1 MKPENK
7 TSSNRQTSA
16 LFDWADALVSALIFI
31 VLLFS
36 LVFRMTGVIGTSM
49 VPTLNEGDRLI
60 ISKLFYT
67 PKPGDIVV
75 ISKESFQKEPIV
87 KRVIA
92 VGGQTVDIDFNTGSV
107 YVDGVLKEEPYI
119 NEKTSRS
126 ADVVFPLDVPPGK
139 IFVMGDNR
147 NYSTDSRASEV
158 GLIDMRQVLGQVLF
172 RIYPFNQMGTVQ

>member
-1 MKPENK
+1 MKPEDK
-7 TSSNRQTSA
+7 IISERSRSA
-16 LFDWADALVSALIFI
+16 LFDWADALVSALICI

-49 VPTLNEGDRLI
+49 VPTLHQGDRLI
-60 ISKLFYT
+60 ISRLFYT

-92 VGGQTVDIDFNTGSV
+92 VGGQTVDIDFTQGNV
-107 YVDGVLKEEPYI
+107 YVDGVLKDEPYI
-119 NEKTSRS
+119 NEKTTRS
-126 ADVVFPLDVPPGK
+126 ADVQFPLTVPEGK

-158 GLIDMRQVLGQVLF
+158 GLIDTRQILGKVLF
-172 RIYPFNQMGTVQ
+172 RIYPFYQIGPVE